1 MKLYNMSLRKQSL
14 EVRNKVK
21 EKLNEITGFSFF
33 EYYNDL
39 YGRKGSYEVRRIKG
53 IIVNLTTNY
62 DENPDKDW
70 HHKNDSL
77 EWKEEI
83 EAMDF
88 GKDFKV
94 EFSPVDKLKSMGLDW
109 MRESRRRWVEGHKD
123 GSFYY
128 HDDSPSGPPRGT
140 AEEYDYRFNNLDYYF
155 IIRVIYKDEIGR
167 YTPSGVIKDG
177 SRDKNGKYFTG
188 S

>member
-1 MKLYNMSLRKQSL
+1 MSLRKQSL

-21 EKLNEITGFSFF
+21 EKLNDITGFSFSEF
-33 EYYNDL
+33 YNDL
-39 YGRKGSYEVRRIKG
+39 YGRKGGYEVRRIKG
-53 IIVNLTTNY
+53 CIIDRTTNY

-77 EWKEEI
+77 KWKEEI

-88 GKDFKV
+88 GNDFKV
-94 EFSPVDKLKSMGLDW
+94 EFNPVDKAKSMGLDN
-109 MRESRRRWVEGHKD
+109 MKENRRRWIEGHKD
-123 GSFYY
+123 KSFYY
-128 HDDSPSGPPRGT
+128 YDDSPSGPPRGT

-155 IIRVIYKDEIGR
+155 TIRVIYKDEIGR
-167 YTPSGVIKDG
+167 YTPNGNRKDC
-177 SRDKNGKYFTG
+177 SRDKNSEYYTG

>member
-1 MKLYNMSLRKQSL
+1 MSLRKQSL
-14 EVRNKVK
+14 EVRNKIK
-21 EKLNEITGFSFF
+21 EELNDITGFTFG

-39 YGRKGSYEVRRIKG
+39 YGRKGGYEVRRIKG
-53 IIVNLTTNY
+53 CLHDWATSF
-62 DENPDKDW
+62 DENIDRDW

-77 EWKEEI
+77 KWKEEI

-94 EFSPVDKLKSMGLDW
+94 EFNPVDKAKSMGLDGIK
-109 MRESRRRWVEGHKD
+109 ESRRRWVEGHKD

-128 HDDSPSGPPRGT
+128 YDDSPSGPPRGT
-140 AEEYDYRFNNLDYYF
+140 AEEYDYRLNNLDYYF
-155 IIRVIYKDEIGR
+155 TIRVIYKDEIGR

-188 S
+188 I

>member
-1 MKLYNMSLRKQSL
+1 MSLRKQSL

-21 EKLNEITGFSFF
+21 EKLDEITGFTFG
-33 EYYNDL
+33 EEYNDL
-39 YGRKGSYEVRRIKG
+39 YGRKDGYEVRRIKG
-53 IIVNLTTNY
+53 CIHDWETDYKT
-62 DENPDKDW
+62 NPDKDW
-70 HHKNDSL
+70 HHKKDSL
-77 EWKEEI
+77 KWKEEI
-83 EAMDF
+83 EVMDF
-88 GKDFKV
+88 GNDFKV
-94 EFSPVDKLKSMGLDW
+94 EFNPVDKAKSMGLDN

-140 AEEYDYRFNNLDYYF
+140 AEEYDYRLNNLDYYF
-155 IIRVIYKDEIGR
+155 TIRVIYKDEIGK

-188 S
+188 I

>member
-1 MKLYNMSLRKQSL
+1 MSLRKQSL

-21 EKLNEITGFSFF
+21 EKLDEITGFTFG
-33 EYYNDL
+33 EEYNDL
-39 YGRKGSYEVRRIKG
+39 YGRKDGYEVRRIKG
-53 IIVNLTTNY
+53 CIHDWETDYKT
-62 DENPDKDW
+62 NPDKDW
-70 HHKNDSL
+70 HNKIDFL
-77 EWKEEI
+77 KWKEEI
-83 EAMDF
+83 EVMDF
-88 GKDFKV
+88 GNDFKV
-94 EFSPVDKLKSMGLDW
+94 EFNPVDKAKSMGLDN

-155 IIRVIYKDEIGR
+155 TIKVIYKDEIGK

-188 S
+188 I

>member
-1 MKLYNMSLRKQSL
+1 MSLRKQSL

-21 EKLNEITGFSFF
+21 EKLNEISGFEFS
-33 EYYNDL
+33 EEYNDL
-39 YGRKGSYEVRRIKG
+39 YGRKGGFEVRRIKG
-53 IIVNLTTNY
+53 CLHDWSIDHKT
-62 DENPDKDW
+62 NPDRDW

-77 EWKEEI
+77 KWKEEI
-83 EAMDF
+83 EAIDF
-88 GKDFKV
+88 GNDFKI
-94 EFSPVDKLKSMGLDW
+94 EFNPVSKAKSMGLDW
-109 MRESRRRWVEGHKD
+109 MKESRRRWVEGHKD

-128 HDDSPSGPPRGT
+128 YDDSPSGPPRGT
-140 AEEYDYRFNNLDYYF
+140 AEEYDYRFNNLDLYF
-155 IIRVIYKDEIGR
+155 TIRVIYKDEIGR